1 MFEYMTVQEASKKW
15 GISERRIQKLCSEER
30 VPDLMKVGRMWLIIS
45 GSLEMRKSPLIN
57 ADALERKNNYGK

>member
-30 VPDLMKVGRMWLIIS
+30 VPDLMKVGRMWLIPRS
-45 GSLEMRKSPLIN
+45 AEKPVDKRRCVGEEK
-57 ADALERKNNYGK
+57 